1 VLMPA
6 RTLQGLPVLVGLME
20 SDFEEYG
27 PLVHI
32 GVNSIWRLLELH
44 GAAAMN
50 RICRLLAAHGL
61 AHNLV
66 HALRSAI
73 AYTKDPKVPLP
84 PSQ

>member
-1 VLMPA
+1 M
-6 RTLQGLPVLVGLME
+6 LVGLVE
-20 SDFEEYG
+20 PDFEEHG

-50 RICRLLAAHGL
+50 RICRLLAAHGV

-73 AYTKDPKVPLP
+73 LYTKDPKVKP
-84 PSQ
+84 PRPF